1 MSSIRLRLLLNFY
14 VKRAMN
20 KLDLVIALQKRQHP
34 EDMAE
39 YLSYEQ
45 QFHF

>member
-1 MSSIRLRLLLNFY
+1 
-14 VKRAMN
+14 VKQAMN

-39 YLSYEQ
+39 CLSSEQ
-45 QFHF
+45 PFHF